1 MTPCDSLKLDMKTVL
16 LVDDEKETSTVFQTG
31 IKAAGY
37 NVILA
42 ENGTDALDKAK
53 KGGIDVILLD
63 QMMPD
68 ISGNEV
74 LRTLK
79 QDDATKS
86 IPIAMLTNFG
96 HDEMVKEAL
105 NLGANDYILKYRVEP
120 KDLVLK
126 IKRLTGEDNPPADT
140 QRG

>member
-1 MTPCDSLKLDMKTVL
+1 MKTVL

-140 QRG
+140 QRGSWITISEYFQ